1 MVQSNSSDKLSERK
15 QADSELLSKSQKS
28 EINRSQDRK
37 YSSKINREM
46 SRRWQRL
53 MIFIPLSGV
62 VLLTVVTLL
71 SYKHGY
77 SVSMSYSL

>member
-15 QADSELLSKSQKS
+15 QADSELLSKSQYA